1 MLTCLCA
8 HGIMSHITY
17 VYGAINAYV
26 FVEVFYMYRKPD
38 KCPVCESELKITK
51 MTCDRCG
58 TEISGEFSGCRF
70 CSLSKEMSDYLI
82 VFLKCRGNIKEIE
95 KELGISYPT
104 VRGYTENLLS
114 ALGLNESVSKEPY
127 TKANIFKM
135 LERKEITAHE
145 AACLIKE
152 LEE

>member
-1 MLTCLCA
+1 M
-8 HGIMSHITY
+8 MHITN
-17 VYGAINAYV
+17 VYGAIYLF

-38 KCPVCESELKITK
+38 KCPVCDSELKITK

-58 TEISGEFSGCRF
+58 TEISGIFSGCRF

-114 ALGLNESVSKEPY
+114 ALGLTILLLKDLIQRPVYLK
-127 TKANIFKM
+127 
-135 LERKEITAHE
+135 
-145 AACLIKE
+145 CLNVKR
-152 LEE
+152 